1 MRSVCVFCGARSG
14 DHSIFTEA
22 AAALGKSISH
32 AGFSLVYGG
41 GSVGM
46 MGALADAALEVGGQV
61 IGVIPEALANV
72 ELMHPA
78 VKDMRIVA
86 DMHARKAMMH
96 ELSDAYIALPGGY
109 GTMEELFEVLCWGQ
123 LEFHQ
128 SPVALLNLDG
138 FYDGLVSLVN
148 GMVQRGF
155 LDSDSRD
162 LLSVVN
168 SIAEAEAWLNQRTAA
183 T

>member
-14 DHSIFTEA
+14 DHLIFPEA
-22 AAALGKSISH
+22 AASLGKLISSMDL
-32 AGFSLVYGG
+32 SLVYGG

-46 MGALADAALEVGGQV
+46 MGSLADAALEAGGHV
-61 IGVIPEALANV
+61 IGVIPSALANV
-72 ELMHPA
+72 ELMHPS

-123 LEFHQ
+123 LEFHK
-128 SPVALLNLDG
+128 SPVLLLNLDG
-138 FYDGLVSLVN
+138 FYDGLISLAD

-155 LDSDSRD
+155 LDNKSRN
-162 LLSVVN
+162 LMSV
-168 SIAEAEAWLNQRTAA
+168 AENLEDVKAWLIERAA
-183 T
+183 EE